1 MRDIPEALSAR
12 LASGAAE
19 LCHVWLLTRADG
31 LRLGFTDHD
40 RALVVSGVACSAASG
55 WTAGAAGTELS
66 TQPGSA
72 TVTGALDDAA
82 VTAADLEAGLYDGA
96 RVECWRVDWGEP
108 DLRVR
113 LWCGR
118 VSRVNR
124 AGEGFTAEVE
134 GPLAALDRV
143 AGRIY
148 GRGCDAVLGDARCG
162 VDLSDPRFT
171 GRACDKRFATC
182 GAVFENA
189 ANFQGFPDIPG
200 DDFLTLYPGEGERH
214 DGGSRR

>member
-1 MRDIPEALSAR
+1 MRNVPEALSAR
-12 LASGAAE
+12 IAGGAAA

-31 LRLGFTDHD
+31 VRLGFTDHD
-40 RALVVSGVACSAASG
+40 GALEVDGVACSAASG
-55 WTAGAAGTELS
+55 WTAGAADAELS
-66 TQPGSA
+66 AAPGSG

-82 VTAADLEAGLYDGA
+82 ISAADIEAGLYDGA
-96 RVECWRVDWGEP
+96 RVECRRVDWGEP
-108 DLRVR
+108 SLFVR
-113 LWCGR
+113 LWSGR
-118 VSRVNR
+118 IARIVR
-124 AGEGFTAEVE
+124 AGARFTAEIE
-134 GPLAALDRV
+134 GPLAALERV

-162 VDLSDPRFT
+162 VDPGDPRFA

-182 GAVFENA
+182 VGVFENA

-200 DDFLTLYPGEGERH
+200 ADFLMLHPREGERL

>member
-19 LCHVWLLTRADG
+19 LCHAWLLTRADG
-31 LRLGFTDHD
+31 VRLGFTDHD
-40 RALVVSGVACSAASG
+40 GPLLVDGVTCSAASG
-55 WTAGAAGTELS
+55 STAAAAGAELS
-66 TQPGSA
+66 TQPGGA

-82 VTAADLEAGLYDGA
+82 VTSADLEAGLYDGA
-96 RVECWRVDWGEP
+96 RVECWRVDWSEP
-108 DLRVR
+108 ALRVR
-113 LWCGR
+113 LWSGR
-118 VSRVNR
+118 VSRVSG
-124 AGEGFTAEVE
+124 AGEGFTAEIE
-134 GPLAALDRV
+134 GPLAALDRA

-148 GRGCDAVLGDARCG
+148 GRGCDAVLGDARCR
-162 VDLSDPRFT
+162 VDLGDPRFA
-171 GRACDKRFATC
+171 GRTCDKQFATC

>member
-12 LASGAAE
+12 MASGAAE

-31 LRLGFTDHD
+31 VRLGFTDHD
-40 RALVVSGVACSAASG
+40 RPLVVDGAACSAASG
-55 WTAGAAGTELS
+55 WTAGAAGAELS
-66 TQPGSA
+66 TQPGAA

-96 RVECWRVDWGEP
+96 RIECWRVDWRDPE
-108 DLRVR
+108 LRVR
-113 LWCGR
+113 LWSGSVSR
-118 VSRVNR
+118 VSR
-124 AGEGFTAEVE
+124 AGQGFTAEVE
-134 GPLAALDRV
+134 GPLTALDRV

-148 GRGCDAVLGDARCG
+148 GRGCDAGLGDARCG
-162 VDLSDPRFT
+162 VDLGDPRFA
-171 GRACDKRFATC
+171 GRSCDKRFATC
-182 GAVFENA
+182 GMVFENA

-200 DDFLTLYPGEGERH
+200 DDFLTLYPGDGERH